1 MVVIVMIVAGA
12 EVEME
17 VMVEG
22 RRRYGGDDGGREAG
36 GGSGGIGGRWQ

>member
-22 RRRYGGDDGGREAG
+22 RRWCGDGGGEAG